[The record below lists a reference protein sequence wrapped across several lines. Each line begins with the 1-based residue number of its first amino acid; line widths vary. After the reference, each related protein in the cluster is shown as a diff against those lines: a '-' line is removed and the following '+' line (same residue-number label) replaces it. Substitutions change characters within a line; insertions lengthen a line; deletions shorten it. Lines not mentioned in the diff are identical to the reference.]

1 MCYMLPDLYVYTL
14 LIIASYLFLPV
25 EILQR
30 GVLPSI
36 KLLCFTAVQ
45 STTTDENWNVR
56 TLSLAYEDLN
66 GVSVCNVHS
75 PVVIKFLPHSGSKAE
90 HFQTSDVVKPP
101 PMTSPAD
108 GE

>member
-1 MCYMLPDLYVYTL
+1 M
-14 LIIASYLFLPV
+14 FLPV
-25 EILQR
+25 EILQC

-45 STTTDENWNVR
+45 STTTGKNWNVW
-56 TLSLAYEDLN
+56 TFSLAYEDLN
-66 GVSVCNVHS
+66 NVSVCNVHS
-75 PVVIKFLPHSGSKAE
+75 AVVIKFLPHSGSKAE
-90 HFQTSDVVKPP
+90 HFKTSDVVKPS